1 MPRADEI
8 FLLECLVELIGLEK
22 EVEVMKINL
31 ALRQDFNLMDAFGLL
46 DRECRSEVNPTE
58 LRQQLAVLGLR
69 LESEDLTLVFHRYAD
84 TDTSM
89 CYTTF
94 TDAFLPCDEY
104 YCRLLIGKR
113 LSYH

>member
-1 MPRADEI
+1 
-8 FLLECLVELIGLEK
+8 
-22 EVEVMKINL
+22 
-31 ALRQDFNLMDAFGLL
+31 MDAFGLL